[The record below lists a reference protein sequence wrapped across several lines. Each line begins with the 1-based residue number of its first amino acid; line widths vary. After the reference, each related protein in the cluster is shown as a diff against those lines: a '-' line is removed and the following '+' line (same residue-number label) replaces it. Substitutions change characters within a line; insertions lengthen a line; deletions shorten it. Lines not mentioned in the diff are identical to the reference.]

1 MIDANMY
8 PPMAVGIDE
17 AGRGPVI
24 GPMLVCAL
32 YCRDPERL
40 RELGVRDSKLMDRV
54 SRENIGDRLEGIS
67 SWTLVELPASAIDL
81 ARRRMSLN
89 ELEVISFASAVSS
102 LVLGRGVLHPKMPEG
117 CAVDVDGKAPECAV
131 LMDAADVD
139 EMRFTKRVKAACSD
153 IIDVASLSFL
163 GRHRADSEYPEV
175 SAASIL
181 AKVRRDRR
189 VEEIS
194 REIGSDIGSGYPS
207 DPNTI
212 AFLKGYLARWG
223 DLPPHTRRSWDT
235 ARALLSC
242 RRNRT
247 LGDF

>member
-1 MIDANMY
+1 
-8 PPMAVGIDE
+8 MAVGIDE

-40 RELGVRDSKLMDRV
+40 RELGARDSKLLERG
-54 SRENIGDRLEGIS
+54 SRESIGGQLEGIS
-67 SWTLVELPASAIDL
+67 SWALVELPASAIDL

-89 ELEVISFASAVSS
+89 ELEVISFASAACT
-102 LVLGRGVLHPKMPEG
+102 LILGGPILHARMPEG
-117 CAVDVDGKAPECAV
+117 CIVEVDGRAPECAV

-139 EMRFTKRVKAACSD
+139 EMRFTRRVEAACSD
-153 IIDVASLSFL
+153 IIDVASFSFL

-189 VEEIS
+189 VDEIS
-194 REIGSDIGSGYPS
+194 REIGSDIGTGYPS

-212 AFLKGYLARWG
+212 TFLESYLARWG
-223 DLPPHTRRSWDT
+223 DLPPHTRRTWDT

-242 RRNRT
+242 RRNKT